1 MESLKEDIYMKKL
14 IKKISYKGVEASLY
28 EIKFQDSSESWFCGY
43 LGGSKVQTL
52 IALLGATEEWPEEGP
67 LGDLFPLELT
77 FISDESLGFDTAC
90 HAASN
95 WKEEEATD
103 CLLAGMVQFLN
114 LYQKWIA
121 EHSA

>member
-1 MESLKEDIYMKKL
+1 M
-14 IKKISYKGVEASLY
+14 
-28 EIKFQDSSESWFCGY
+28 QN
-43 LGGSKVQTL
+43 L
-52 IALLGATEEWPEEGP
+52 IALLGATEKWPEEGP
-67 LGDLFPLELT
+67 LGDIFVLDLT
-77 FISDESLGFDTAC
+77 FVSDELLGFDTAC